1 MARIL
6 IIDDENLVRF
16 ALRQVLEDAG
26 YGVEEAE
33 DGEKGLERVAAK
45 GVDLVITDI
54 VMPNKEGIQ
63 TITEIKAVRP
73 EIPILAIS
81 GGGRIGKVDY
91 LGGSREAGADDTLRK
106 PFTDD
111 VLLEKVSNLLA
122 GH

>member
-33 DGEKGLERVAAK
+33 DGEKGLEHMAAN
-45 GVDLVITDI
+45 GIDLVITDI

-63 TITEIKAVRP
+63 TITEIKATKP
-73 EIPILAIS
+73 EIPVLAIS

-91 LGGSREAGADDTLRK
+91 LSSSREAGADDTLRK

-111 VLLEKVSNLLA
+111 VLLEKVATLLP
-122 GH
+122 G